1 MFGTRAPFYTA
12 FTRRPPAKI
21 VINVGVTRL
30 RLMLV
35 LFKSCAD
42 ILGSQIVIIWMWYFF
57 LTEDFIVPFGGD
69 GVWFDHRSL
78 VERRISNKGS
88 CVILV

>member
-1 MFGTRAPFYTA
+1 MWSLVFGTSAPSYTA
-12 FTRRPPAKI
+12 FTRRLPAKM

-42 ILGSQIVIIWMWYFF
+42 ILGSQIVIIWMCYF

-69 GVWFDHRSL
+69 GVWSDHRSL
-78 VERRISNKGS
+78 VERHT
-88 CVILV
+88 